1 MTSLAQAV
9 FIGSLVVTLLVV
21 VLLVAVAVEH
31 GARTRR
37 LARDARRRAEL
48 TPLVHALLDG
58 DAGDEAAMTAAP
70 ALLDELVLE
79 LLPQLRGADRTAL
92 QSVLLDRG
100 VVTRAA
106 GDLTARGA
114 ARRGR
119 AAVLLGNAASVE
131 HTGALVELLGDRA
144 PEVRN
149 AAARAL
155 GKNGDAA
162 AVGPLLAAVTAG
174 QPLPPGVAG
183 MALLDLGVAAL
194 PSLRA
199 ALDAG
204 FPVAQTLA
212 AELLGLH
219 GDPASTTTLIALV
232 GDDHRDP
239 HARRAAAQA
248 LGRIGSPVA
257 TAALADVLLGSGHA
271 PLQCAAAEALGRI
284 GDAGGL
290 RALTTGLRCAPTV
303 DVRGACADALALTG
317 DAGHRQLVAHAQ
329 LRSATGEAA
338 RSALDVLAL
347 SRRPARQA
355 AAA

>member
-1 MTSLAQAV
+1 MTGVARAV
-9 FIGSLVVTLLVV
+9 TIGSLVVALLVV
-21 VLLVAVAVEH
+21 GLLVAVAIEH
-31 GARTRR
+31 AARTRR
-37 LARDARRRAEL
+37 LTRDAQRRAEL

-58 DAGDEAAMTAAP
+58 DAADEAAMTAAP
-70 ALLDELVLE
+70 ALLDELVLD
-79 LLPQLRGADRTAL
+79 LLPQLRGADRAAL
-92 QSVLLDRG
+92 QSVLLERG

-131 HTGALVELLGDRA
+131 HTGALVQLLDDRA

-183 MALLDLGVAAL
+183 MALLDLGIAAL

-199 ALDAG
+199 ALHAG
-204 FPVAQTLA
+204 SPVAQTLA

-219 GDPASTTTLIALV
+219 GDPVATQTLIVLL
-232 GDDHRDP
+232 GDEARDP
-239 HARRAAAQA
+239 DARRAAAQA
-248 LGRIGSPVA
+248 LGRIGSPLA
-257 TAALADVLLGSGHA
+257 TDALAAALLTPGPVTV
-271 PLQCAAAEALGRI
+271 QCAAAEALGRI
-284 GDAGGL
+284 GDAAGLDALTAGL
-290 RALTTGLRCAPTV
+290 RAPGGTAV
-303 DVRGACADALALTG
+303 HAACADALALTG
-317 DAGHRQLVAHAQ
+317 EPGRVRLAAHAV
-329 LRSATGEAA
+329 LRGPAGEAA

-355 AAA
+355 VAS

>member
-1 MTSLAQAV
+1 MTGLAQAV
-9 FIGSLVVTLLVV
+9 TIGSLVVALLVV
-21 VLLVAVAVEH
+21 VLLAAVAVEH

-70 ALLDELVLE
+70 ALLDELVLD

-92 QSVLLDRG
+92 QSVLLERG

-106 GDLTARGA
+106 GELTARGA

-131 HTGALVELLGDRA
+131 HTAALVALLDDRA

-155 GKNGDAA
+155 GKNGDSA
-162 AVGPLLAAVTAG
+162 AVGPLLAAVTAR

-199 ALDAG
+199 ALGAG

-219 GDPASTTTLIALV
+219 GDPVAAQTLIDLV
-232 GDDHRDP
+232 GDDSRD
-239 HARRAAAQA
+239 ADTRRAAAQA
-248 LGRIGSPVA
+248 LGRIGSPLA
-257 TAALADVLLGSGHA
+257 TEALAAALLTPGPAL
-271 PLQCAAAEALGRI
+271 LQCAAAEALGRI

-290 RALTTGLRCAPTV
+290 DVLTTGLRSAAV

-317 DAGHRQLVAHAQ
+317 EPGRVRLAAHAV
-329 LRSATGEAA
+329 LLGPTGEAA
-338 RSALDVLAL
+338 RSALDVLGL
-347 SRRPARQA
+347 SRRPVREAVA
-355 AAA
+355 A